1 MRISD
6 WSSDVCSSDLD
17 AKNRRITG
25 YVRNNHGGVPDNF
38 HNYFVAEFDH
48 DFTVT
53 RTWDENWQLSAET
66 TREAGHVGA
75 VVSFR
80 TAPGEQVHVKVAS
93 SFISPEQALLNLKRA
108 RKSTRLNSSH

>member
-1 MRISD
+1 MFFFFKQKTSYEMRVSD
-6 WSSDVCSSDLD
+6 WSSDVCSSDLLDGGSMVKVD

-75 VVSFR
+75 VVKIGR
-80 TAPGEQVHVKVAS
+80 AHV
-93 SFISPEQALLNLKRA
+93 
-108 RKSTRLNSSH
+108 